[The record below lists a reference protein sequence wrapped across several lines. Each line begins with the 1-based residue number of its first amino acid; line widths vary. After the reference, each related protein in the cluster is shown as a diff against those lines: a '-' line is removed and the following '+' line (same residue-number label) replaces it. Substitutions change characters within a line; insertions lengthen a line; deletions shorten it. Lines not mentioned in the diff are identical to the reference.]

1 MELPIDKSIVKRCP
15 LSVVMEQKS
24 SYSVSVSAVDILFE
38 TKMSMIKHESSW
50 QRVRY
55 YLEVG
60 IN

>member
-1 MELPIDKSIVKRCP
+1 MST
-15 LSVVMEQKS
+15 LSSDGTKT

-38 TKMSMIKHESSW
+38 TKMSIFKHESSW

-55 YLEVG
+55 YLGVG